1 MRKLLNTL
9 YVTNPDI
16 YLRRDGLNVIIDING
31 NKKGFPIHNFENI
44 IIFQYTGISPAL
56 MQLCMEHN
64 INVCFLSPYGKLQG
78 KLSGPIKGNVLLRKE
93 QYRISDDED
102 RSINYAK
109 NFILGKIY
117 NQKFRLSRGL
127 RDHSE
132 KIDRTVLERAIKK
145 MDFDLSRVKE
155 IENNESLLGLEGN
168 NAREY
173 FSGLKELII
182 SNKEDFDF
190 VERTRRPALDPTN
203 SMLSFGYSLLASLTQ
218 GALET
223 VGLDP
228 YVGFYHKDRPGR
240 ASLALDLME
249 ELRSYLVDS
258 FVVTLINR
266 KQMKQSD
273 FWVKEDGAYLFTDD
287 ARMKFIKEWQ
297 TRLSNKIEHPFLEE
311 QIEIGLIPYVQ
322 ALLLA
327 RTVRGDLEM
336 YPPFFCK

>member
-16 YLRRDGLNVIIDING
+16 YLRRDGLNIVIDING
-31 NKKGFPIHNFENI
+31 DKKGFPIHNFENI
-44 IIFQYTGISPAL
+44 IIFKYTGISPAL

-64 INVCFLSPYGKLQG
+64 INVCFLSPFGKLLG
-78 KLSGPIKGNVLLRKE
+78 KVSGPIKGNVLLRKE
-93 QYRISDDED
+93 QYRISDDEE
-102 RSINYAK
+102 RSISYAK

-117 NQKFRLSRGL
+117 NQKFRLRRGM
-127 RDHSE
+127 RDHGE
-132 KIDRTVLERAIKK
+132 KIDRAILEKSIEKMELDLIQIK
-145 MDFDLSRVKE
+145 DITD
-155 IENNESLLGLEGN
+155 NERLLGLEGN

-173 FSGLKELII
+173 FSGLKELIVV
-182 SNKEDFDF
+182 NKSDFIF
-190 VERTRRPALDPTN
+190 TERTRRPALDPTN

-258 FVVTLINR
+258 FVLTLINR
-266 KQMKQSD
+266 KQINRSD
-273 FWVKEDGAYLFTDD
+273 FWVKEDGAHLFTDD
-287 ARMKFIKEWQ
+287 ARLKFITEWQ
-297 TRLSNKIEHPFLEE
+297 TRLNDKIEHPFLEE

-336 YPPFFCK
+336 YPPFLCK